1 MYIQVVK
8 CASIAVLL
16 LAMFF
21 GNSPSIYQVALT
33 LAVTMGAILV
43 LIQAFQAKRYWWA
56 AAFFTVAILF
66 NPALP
71 AVRLSGAIGSS
82 LVAWHPASG
91 SESILSPGLKT
102 SSRASPPI
110 PSPSLPSSCRT
121 TGFPHGPD

>member
-1 MYIQVVK
+1 MYIQAVK

-21 GNSPSIYQVALT
+21 GNSPSVYQVALT

-82 LVAWHPASG
+82 LVVLAIVPFAISLVALKPHRLLSIPSITDRTPG
-91 SESILSPGLKT
+91 SESL
-102 SSRASPPI
+102 
-110 PSPSLPSSCRT
+110 
-121 TGFPHGPD
+121 